1 MIRKLWQTIDATL
14 DLLTAEMRTGI
25 KQIEA
30 AEVDA
35 FEAQLRYVTTSAE
48 ERSNLRAAAIELGK
62 CGLTA
67 DDVAPMA
74 QAYCRA
80 KWRAE
85 G

>member
-1 MIRKLWQTIDATL
+1 MSEEEAIQKELTRTFRIFLTIGLVLGLGLGVSGTVL
-14 DLLTAEMRTGI
+14 
-25 KQIEA
+25 
-30 AEVDA
+30 V
-35 FEAQLRYVTTSAE
+35 TSAE
-48 ERSNLRAAAIELGK
+48 ERSNLRAAAIDLGK

-74 QAYCRA
+74 EAYYRA